1 MHIEKRKVYGTI
13 LGVTAFV
20 LLIIGIT
27 YAIFQWVSGTSNNT
41 NVKLTVS
48 KDLESLII
56 YKQGTSI
63 LETAGQTL
71 NASENYSGGISA
83 TIEFYK
89 KPTTKVIYGRINME
103 ILNMLSSTNTT
114 DANIKKTDTI
124 KWAITT
130 WTSSNTTE
138 TLLEQGT
145 FNGKEIG
152 NKFPLYQDF
161 ELSTTRTFFKIY
173 LWFDQNAVNEELS
186 VSGELLSTE
195 ISAEATDVMSMYG
208 DAAVTLNNL
217 GLSVSSGTPDF
228 SKTSCSSGCDE
239 STVGIYESQDDLGT
253 TYYFRGDVEN
263 NYVYFANY
271 YWRIIRINGDGG
283 IRMIYDGTTPH
294 DNGESSTDRQIGTSA
309 FNSSNTSNAY
319 VGYKYGNPTA
329 TTYEETHANTSNS
342 TIKQAIDSWY
352 KTNISDKGFSS
363 YLVDSI
369 YCNDRSLSSGSGIGT
384 EIGAVFSFSNRT
396 SNPTLYCKQDNDKFT
411 VNTSKGNGSLQYP
424 IGLITADELIY
435 AGASTSSTNTN
446 NNLYLST
453 GSSYYTM
460 TPYLFHAQFR
470 ATNSIFSNFVSFST
484 VTKSNGVRPVVTL
497 NGSTK
502 LQGTGTKKDPF
513 RLPDP
518 EPNAPDI
525 VDGLIPVVYDESSST
540 WVKAGEIATCEKLGD
555 ANGDGVIDLS
565 DAGLIVGFANSK
577 EAAISKFTPEKKVCA
592 DVDGDGKITLNDY
605 ELVLNYFNRPSKF
618 PTFPVGAPLSKR
630 TAVINENNSWYDYD
644 NKKWANAVLVSE
656 TNRDTHLTSE
666 PGTEIPMD
674 DILAFYVWIPRY
686 KYKVW
691 NISKQAGAEST
702 YAYNAYSEGIDIK
715 FETGTETTGTISCTY
730 NYNVDSTNGG
740 VNLSTTTAE
749 TCTGSNGQYYTHPAF
764 TFGSDELRGIWV
776 SKFEISSS
784 NPTAS
789 YGGGNVTNLTVRS
802 LPNVTSWRYNRVS
815 NFSTV
820 IQNMQTS
827 SNIYGLS
834 TLRTN
839 TDSHMLT
846 NFEWGAVAY
855 LTNSKYGRCTDGSC
869 TEVTINNC
877 SSYITG
883 IGADT
888 VSASNSSATC
898 TTAAN
903 KYDGTHGKLAS
914 TTGNITGVYDMSGGS
929 LEYVMGNISK
939 VTTGYTF
946 YPSIS
951 SFASSWYTTDTAK
964 YVTTYAYDTVYNN
977 QKAYN
982 RGRLGDA
989 TAEVVLSTGGTG
1001 GWYSDNANFPYSSPA
1016 WFYRGGLY
1024 SAVSN
1029 AGVFNFDC
1037 ADGGNYVAS
1046 SSRAALV
1053 SIAS

>member
-71 NASENYSGGISA
+71 DASEDYSGGISA

-173 LWFDQNAVNEELS
+173 LWFDLNAIDDELS

-208 DAAVTLNNL
+208 DAAVTLSNL
-217 GLSVSSGTPDF
+217 GLTASSGTPDF

-309 FNSSNTSNAY
+309 FNSSNNTSNAY
-319 VGYKYGNPTA
+319 VGYKYGNSSG
-329 TTYEETHANTSNS
+329 TTYDETHANTSNS

-484 VTKSNGVRPVVTL
+484 VTKSNGVRPVITL
-497 NGSTK
+497 NGNTK
-502 LQGTGTKKDPF
+502 LQGTGTKDDPF

-518 EPNAPDI
+518 EPNAPDL

-540 WVKAGEIATCEKLGD
+540 WVKT
-555 ANGDGVIDLS
+555 
-565 DAGLIVGFANSK
+565 NS
-577 EAAISKFTPEKKVCA
+577 
-592 DVDGDGKITLNDY
+592 
-605 ELVLNYFNRPSKF
+605 
-618 PTFPVGAPLSKR
+618 
-630 TAVINENNSWYDYD
+630 INENNSWYDYD
-644 NKKWANAVLVSE
+644 NNKWANAVLVTE
-656 TNRDTHLTSE
+656 TNRNTYQSASV
-666 PGTEIPMD
+666 GTEISID

-686 KYKVW
+686 KYRVW
-691 NISKQAGAEST
+691 NISKQAGDEST
-702 YAYNAYSEGIDIK
+702 YAYNAYSKGIDIK
-715 FETGTETTGTISCTY
+715 FETGKETTGVINCTY
-730 NYNVDSTNGG
+730 NFNVDSANGG
-740 VNLSTTTAE
+740 IDLSTTTAE
-749 TCTGSNGQYYTHPAF
+749 TCNGSNGQYYTHPAF

-784 NPTAS
+784 DPTATD
-789 YGGGNVTNLTVRS
+789 GGGDTTDLTVRS
-802 LPNVTSWRYNRVS
+802 LPNVNSWRNIKIS
-815 NFSTV
+815 DINTV
-820 IQNMQTS
+820 IQNMQING
-827 SNIYGLS
+827 NIYGLS
-834 TLRTN
+834 TSRTN
-839 TDSHMLT
+839 ADSHMLT
-846 NFEWGAVAY
+846 NMEWGAITY
-855 LTNSKYGRCTDGSC
+855 LTHSKYGRCPNGSC
-869 TEVTINNC
+869 TRVTINNC
-877 SSYITG
+877 QSYVTG
-883 IGADT
+883 IGGDSI
-888 VSASNSSATC
+888 SAGKSSTSC
-898 TTAAN
+898 VTAAN
-903 KYDGTHGKLAS
+903 QYDGVYGKLAS
-914 TTGNITGVYDMSGGS
+914 TTGNITGVYDMSGGAW
-929 LEYVMGNISK
+929 EYVMGSMSK

-946 YPSIS
+946 SPSNTG
-951 SFASSWYTTDTAK
+951 FASNWFTNDTSK
-964 YVTTYAYDTVYNN
+964 YLTTYAKDTVSSG
-977 QKAYN
+977 QQSYN
-982 RGRLGDA
+982 RARLGDA
-989 TAEVVLSTGGTG
+989 TAEALLSATSDG
-1001 GWYSDNANFPYSSPA
+1001 GWYSNYASFPYSSTT
-1016 WFYRGGLY
+1016 WFFRGGSY
-1024 SAVSN
+1024 NNSSN
-1029 AGVFNFDC
+1029 AGLFYFYYHTGSG
-1037 ADGGNYVAS
+1037 AHSYYSFRS
-1046 SSRAALV
+1046 SLV
-1053 SIAS
+1053 SIPS

>member
-152 NKFPLYQDF
+152 NKFPLYQNF

-208 DAAVTLNNL
+208 DAALTLSNL
-217 GLSVSSGTPDF
+217 GLTASSGTPDF

-319 VGYKYGNPTA
+319 VGYKYGNSSG
-329 TTYEETHANTSNS
+329 TTYDETHANTSNS
-342 TIKQAIDSWY
+342 TIKQAIDAWY

-484 VTKSNGVRPVVTL
+484 VTKSNGVRPVITL
-497 NGSTK
+497 NGNTK
-502 LQGTGTKKDPF
+502 LQGTGTKDDPF

-555 ANGDGVIDLS
+555 VNGDGKLNNTDLAYLRIYFNGSTELDTAQKVCVDLNGDGVVTDADL
-565 DAGLIVGFANSK
+565 DLIRKEFAGS
-577 EAAISKFTPEKKVCA
+577 
-592 DVDGDGKITLNDY
+592 IT
-605 ELVLNYFNRPSKF
+605 
-618 PTFPVGAPLSKR
+618 TFPAGAPLSKR
-630 TAVINENNSWYDYD
+630 TAVINENKGWYDYD

-674 DILAFYVWIPRY
+674 DILAFYVWVPRY

-730 NYNVDSTNGG
+730 NFNVDSANGG
-740 VNLSTTTAE
+740 IDLSTTTAE

-784 NPTAS
+784 DPTVTN
-789 YGGGNVTNLTVRS
+789 GGGNVTNLTVRS
-802 LPNVTSWRYNRVS
+802 LPNVNSWRYNTIS

-834 TLRTN
+834 TSRTN

-846 NFEWGAVAY
+846 NMEWGAVAY

-869 TEVTINNC
+869 IEVTNNNC

-883 IGADT
+883 IGANS
-888 VSASNSSATC
+888 VSDSSSSTTC
-898 TTAAN
+898 TTLAN
-903 KYDGTHGKLAS
+903 QYNGTYGKLAS
-914 TTGNITGVYDMSGGS
+914 TTGNVTGVYDMSGGS
-929 LEYVMGNISK
+929 REYVIGNMSLSNSAF
-939 VTTGYTF
+939 TF
-946 YPSIS
+946 NPSS
-951 SFASSWYTTDTAK
+951 SNFASSWYDSQEK
-964 YVTTYAYDTVYNN
+964 YVTTYANN
-977 QKAYN
+977 SNNSNQIAYN
-982 RGRLGDA
+982 RARLGDA
-989 TAEVVLSTGGTG
+989 TTETILTTSTSLSSMGHG
-1001 GWYSDNANFPYSSPA
+1001 GWYGDYGFFVTNDYS
-1016 WFYRGGLY
+1016 WFDRGYVY
-1024 SAVSN
+1024 SGGVGS
-1029 AGVFNFDC
+1029 GVFNFNIYT
-1037 ADGGNYVAS
+1037 GGVS
-1046 SSRAALV
+1046 SSHSTRTSLV
-1053 SIAS
+1053 SLNN